1 LLYVTTYSNNEGR
14 ETMQKKFTPMGKI
27 QKRHD
32 ALQVQVDGWQLGQLV
47 IGAAD
52 VPKMLNGDE
61 VTIHFVQ
68 QRPGREPFIGYAGTA
83 RISRS
88 GKAVNV
94 RIESRLMSAP
104 LAAVQKVITGQQL
117 AARLSTPAPIIDA
130 DEEQRRP
137 IDEGLIR
144 SFA

>member
-1 LLYVTTYSNNEGR
+1 MPFR
-14 ETMQKKFTPMGKI
+14 PCGKI
-27 QKRHD
+27 QKHHD
-32 ALQVQVDGWQLGQLV
+32 ALHVQVDGWRLGELV

-68 QRPGREPFIGYAGTA
+68 QRPGREPFIGYAGSA

-88 GKAVNV
+88 GKAINV
-94 RIESRLMSAP
+94 RIESRMMTAP
-104 LAAVQKVITGQQL
+104 LKAVQKVISGQQT
-117 AARLSTPAPIIDA
+117 AARLSAPAPIIDA

>member
-1 LLYVTTYSNNEGR
+1 
-14 ETMQKKFTPMGKI
+14 MQKKFTPMGKI

-32 ALQVQVDGWQLGQLV
+32 ALQVQVDGWQLGELV

-52 VPKMLNGDE
+52 VPKLLNGQE
-61 VTIHFVQ
+61 VDVNFVQ
-68 QRPGREPFIGYAGTA
+68 QRPGREPFIGYAGSA

-94 RIESRLMSAP
+94 RIESRLMTAP
-104 LAAVQKVITGQQL
+104 LAQVRKVLSGQQI
-117 AARLSTPAPIIDA
+117 AARLSAPAPIIDA
-130 DEEQRRP
+130 DKVQREA
-137 IDEGLIR
+137 IDADLVR

>member
-1 LLYVTTYSNNEGR
+1 MTTYSNNEGR

-32 ALQVQVDGWQLGQLV
+32 ALQVQVDGWQLGELV

-52 VPKMLNGDE
+52 VPKLLNGQE
-61 VTIHFVQ
+61 VDVNFVQ

-94 RIESRLMSAP
+94 RIESRLMTAP
-104 LAAVQKVITGQQL
+104 LAQVRKVLSGQQI
-117 AARLSTPAPIIDA
+117 AARLSAPAPIIDA
-130 DEEQRRP
+130 DKVQREA
-137 IDEGLIR
+137 IDADLVR

>member
-1 LLYVTTYSNNEGR
+1 MPFR
-14 ETMQKKFTPMGKI
+14 PCGKI
-27 QKRHD
+27 QKHHD
-32 ALQVQVDGWQLGQLV
+32 ALQVQVDGWRLGELV

-68 QRPGREPFIGYAGTA
+68 QRDGREPFIGRAGTA

-94 RIESRLMSAP
+94 KVEARLMTAP
-104 LAAVQKVITGQQL
+104 LAQVRKVLSGQQI
-117 AARLSTPAPIIDA
+117 AARLSAPAPIIDA
-130 DEEQRRP
+130 DERQRER
-137 IDEGLIR
+137 IDAALVR

>member
-1 LLYVTTYSNNEGR
+1 MQQFTKAGR
-14 ETMQKKFTPMGKI
+14 ITRD
-27 QKRHD
+27 RH
-32 ALQVQVDGWQLGQLV
+32 ALRVEIDGWRLGELV

-68 QRPGREPFIGYAGTA
+68 QRDGREPFIGYAGSA

-88 GKAVNV
+88 GKAINV
-94 RIESRLMSAP
+94 RIESRMMTAP
-104 LAAVQKVITGQQL
+104 LKAVQKVITGQQL
-117 AARLSTPAPIIDA
+117 AARLSAPAPIIDA
-130 DEEQRRP
+130 DREQSRR